1 MSVVSIAY
9 RFRPGETMNRIF
21 LIGVSVLCACASS
34 SGSTASAP
42 AAPQSIR
49 VSGGGGGATGTTMNV
64 STPAVTSSLAMPL
77 ADVWHFL
84 PAAWDSLGIPK
95 GIIDAK
101 GYSLATGGI
110 KIRGRL
116 GKTPL
121 SRYLDCGQTQIG
133 PNADSYEV
141 YLSVTTQLAAAGE
154 QTTVSTTVDAAAKPL
169 NFSQEYSRC
178 STRGEL
184 ERRIADGVKAQIKR

>member
-1 MSVVSIAY
+1 MTRLA
-9 RFRPGETMNRIF
+9 
-21 LIGVSVLCACASS
+21 LCCLAVLCGCASS
-34 SGSTASAP
+34 GSSSTNAAAP

-64 STPAVTSSLAMPL
+64 STPTHTSTLAMPL
-77 ADVWHFL
+77 SDVWHFL

-95 GIIDAK
+95 GIIDDK
-101 GYSLATGGI
+101 GHSIATGGM

-141 YLSVTTQLAAAGE
+141 YLSVTTQLSANGTD
-154 QTTVSTTVDAAAKPL
+154 QTNVATTVDAAAKPL
-169 NFSQEYSRC
+169 NFNQECSRC